1 MLMTEQPYPGSEGFW
16 RTSPELVEMQ
26 SDLEKLW
33 NNLEN
38 LPALEDSQILG
49 LKGSD
54 LIAVKRHGNPS
65 TYKVFELGHTPNEV
79 ERYPKKP
86 FLVRPEEGRDE
97 QDSPL
102 MVYLSKWPS
111 GFEIK
116 ATPVTDGYDNNIFV
130 QKREDEVKKV
140 SLDISNE
147 ATRQAALKTM
157 KHKHSTSEEDKRIL
171 DIVKKATG
179 EI

>member
-1 MLMTEQPYPGSEGFW
+1 MAEKTEGFW
-16 RTSPELVEMQ
+16 KISPELVEMQ
-26 SDLEKLW
+26 GDLEKLW
-33 NNLEN
+33 SNLES
-38 LPALEDSQILG
+38 LPALEDDQILD
-49 LKGSD
+49 LKRND

-79 ERYPKKP
+79 ERYQKKP
-86 FLVRPEEGRDE
+86 FLVRPEEGRNE
-97 QDSPL
+97 QDAPL

-130 QKREDEVKKV
+130 QKREDEVKRV

-147 ATRQAALKTM
+147 ATRQAALKMM
-157 KHKHSTSEEDKRIL
+157 KHGHANPEEGKRIL
-171 DIVKKATG
+171 DIVKEATG